1 MRIMEIG
8 GMSVL
13 LNGTVIIML
22 VKEERSN
29 LI

>member
-13 LNGTVIIML
+13 LNGTVIIVL

>member
-13 LNGTVIIML
+13 LNGTVIIVL

-29 LI
+29 LR